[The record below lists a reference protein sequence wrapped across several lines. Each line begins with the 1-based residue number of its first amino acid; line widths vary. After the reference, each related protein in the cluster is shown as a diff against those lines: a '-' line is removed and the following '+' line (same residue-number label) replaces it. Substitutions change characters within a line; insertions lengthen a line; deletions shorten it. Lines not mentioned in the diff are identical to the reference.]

1 MVYAILLIY
10 IAVVFLGSLRGAKQ
24 DATTPEGYFLAN
36 RSLGTLTLFFT
47 ILATNFSAF
56 YFLGFAGE
64 GYRVGYTYYVVMAL
78 GTGFAAFSFFLLGTK
93 IWRLGKEHGH
103 ITPGELIYQR
113 TGSNVL
119 RWLYALVMILFTFP
133 YLSLQIVGAGYILET
148 ITQQQIPYLWGATF
162 LTLFTIAYVWIG
174 GMRSVAKTDL
184 KQGLLAI
191 GLMLAAV
198 LVITNSLGGLTNA
211 NEQVFA
217 LEPSLFNR
225 EGAGDKYPPQKW
237 FSILIFWLF
246 CIPMFPQIFM
256 RFYVAKDLDKLKKS
270 ALLYGGIPLIISL
283 FPVIIGVLGHLSFPG
298 LEGKA
303 ADQILP
309 MMLVEHSSEW
319 FAALVLTGALAA
331 FMSTLDSQLL
341 ALSTIVTRDFV
352 LPFRKGLAL
361 SQQVKIGR
369 ICVILFAIIGLG
381 IAARPF
387 DTIFDMGKLAFSGLS
402 MLFPI
407 TLAVLYWKVV
417 SPAWAVVAIII
428 GEVLLL
434 AFYYEW
440 LPNQLLLGF
449 DAYLFAMI
457 VVFIILGLGAVWGK
471 PQKRGREIE

>member
-1 MVYAILLIY
+1 MVYAILLTY

-24 DATTPEGYFLAN
+24 DTTTPEGYFLAN
-36 RSLGTLTLFFT
+36 RSLGTITLFFT

-64 GYRVGYTYYVVMAL
+64 GYRIGYTYYVVMAL

-93 IWRLGKEHGH
+93 IWRLGKDHGY
-103 ITPGELIYQR
+103 ITPGELIYDQS
-113 TGSNVL
+113 GSSGL
-119 RWLYALVMILFTFP
+119 RWVYALVMVLFTFP
-133 YLSLQIVGAGYILET
+133 YLALQIVGAGYILET
-148 ITQQQIPYLWGATF
+148 ITKGAIPYFWGAAL

-198 LVITNSLGGLTNA
+198 LVITSSLGGLTSA
-211 NEQVFA
+211 NEAVFA
-217 LEPSLFNR
+217 MEPDLFSRTGVGN
-225 EGAGDKYPPQKW
+225 KYPPQKW
-237 FSILIFWLF
+237 FSILIFWVL

-256 RFYVAKDLDKLKKS
+256 RFYIARDIDKLKKS

-309 MMLVEHSSEW
+309 MMLVEHSTEW

-341 ALSTIVTRDFV
+341 ALSTIVTRDFI
-352 LPFRKGLAL
+352 LPFRRGIDLG
-361 SQQVKIGR
+361 QQVRIGR
-369 ICVILFAIIGLG
+369 ICVIILAVIGLA
-381 IAARPF
+381 IAASPF

-402 MLFPI
+402 VLFPI
-407 TLAVLYWKVV
+407 TLAILYWKKINTT
-417 SPAWAVVAIII
+417 AAIIAIII
-428 GEVLLL
+428 GEALLMG
-434 AFYYEW
+434 FYYQK
-440 LPNQLLLGF
+440 LPQSWLLGF
-449 DAYLFAMI
+449 DSYIPVLLVVTLI
-457 VVFIILGLGAVWGK
+457 VTLGQFWPTSPEG
-471 PQKRGREIE
+471 IEGE

>member
-36 RSLGTLTLFFT
+36 RSLGTPTLFFT

-93 IWRLGKEHGH
+93 IWQLGKEHGH
-103 ITPGELIYQR
+103 ITPGELIYHH
-113 TGSNVL
+113 TGSNAL

-148 ITQQQIPYLWGATF
+148 ITQQQIPYLWGASF

-198 LVITNSLGGLTNA
+198 LVITNSLGGLTDA

-217 LEPSLFNR
+217 LEPGLFSR

-283 FPVIIGVLGHLSFPG
+283 FPVIIGVLGH
-298 LEGKA
+298 
-303 ADQILP
+303 
-309 MMLVEHSSEW
+309 
-319 FAALVLTGALAA
+319 
-331 FMSTLDSQLL
+331 
-341 ALSTIVTRDFV
+341 
-352 LPFRKGLAL
+352 
-361 SQQVKIGR
+361 
-369 ICVILFAIIGLG
+369 
-381 IAARPF
+381 
-387 DTIFDMGKLAFSGLS
+387 
-402 MLFPI
+402 
-407 TLAVLYWKVV
+407 
-417 SPAWAVVAIII
+417 
-428 GEVLLL
+428 
-434 AFYYEW
+434 
-440 LPNQLLLGF
+440 
-449 DAYLFAMI
+449 
-457 VVFIILGLGAVWGK
+457 
-471 PQKRGREIE
+471 